1 MCFDPITIGAL
12 TLGPM
17 EILSAGA
24 GIASAIGSI
33 SAGAQASSDSQQ
45 RAAIMEQQA
54 AQEQELAELEAR
66 NLEKE
71 NNAFL
76 GRARAVMSGGG
87 GSANTGTAL
96 LLQAQNTRTARA
108 DERLVRA
115 GGDIRATRL
124 RQGAGFERLS
134 GSRAR
139 GTSFFRAGSTL
150 LATAQDTGRAGGLT
164 IG

>member
-1 MCFDPITIGAL
+1 MCFDPVTIGAL

-17 EILSAGA
+17 EA
-24 GIASAIGSI
+24 I
-33 SAGAQASSDSQQ
+33 SAGLGLVSAVGSLSQGAQAQADSQQ

-54 AQEQELAELEAR
+54 AQERELAELEAK
-66 NLEKE
+66 NLERE

-76 GRARAVMSGGG
+76 ARARAIQSGG

-115 GGDIRATRL
+115 GGDIRATRM
-124 RQGAGFERLS
+124 RQSAGFERLS

-139 GTSFFRAGSTL
+139 TGSFFRAGTTL
-150 LATAQDTGRAGGLT
+150 LSTAYDTAQAGGLT

>member
-1 MCFDPITIGAL
+1 MCFDPVTIGAL

-17 EILSAGA
+17 EAISAGL
-24 GIASAIGSI
+24 GVISAIGSI
-33 SAGAQASSDSQQ
+33 SQGAQAQADSRQ
-45 RAAIMEQQA
+45 RAQIMEQQA

-66 NLEKE
+66 NLEQE

-76 GRARAVMSGGG
+76 ARARAIQSGGG

-124 RQGAGFERLS
+124 RQSAGFERLS
-134 GSRAR
+134 GSRAQ
-139 GTSFFRAGSTL
+139 GNSFFRAGTTL
-150 LATAQDTGRAGGLT
+150 LSTAYDTGRAGGLT